1 MQTNK
6 FYEKASLFY
15 GEDAFS
21 PLFTIVAHKYIKSN
35 NPTKAIEILENGIKN
50 TPNYQTAYLLLF
62 SAYQML
68 NSSEKASEI
77 IENYKST
84 FGETN
89 SFLLMKSVFEES
101 KSLPFKDDE
110 ILRELNEEILP
121 EFEESEGEEF
131 YSESL
136 ANIYEA
142 QNAFAEAID
151 VLEKMIIQE
160 PERTDYFSD
169 KIEKIKLRIT
179 KNGN

>member
-1 MQTNK
+1 MQNNK

-21 PLFTIVAHKYIKSN
+21 PLFTVVAHKYIKSN

-68 NSSEKASEI
+68 NSSEKSLKI
-77 IENYKST
+77 LENYRDT
-84 FGETN
+84 FGESN
-89 SFLLMKSVFEES
+89 SFLLMKSLFEES
-101 KSLPFKDDE
+101 KSLLIKEDE

-121 EFEESEGEEF
+121 EFEENEEEEF

-142 QNAFAEAID
+142 QNAYVEAIE

-160 PERTDYFSD
+160 PERADYFLER
-169 KIEKIKLRIT
+169 IEKIKLKIT